1 MAELTEHNE
10 FRRRPKQQLDA
21 PLEKE
26 TRLYLNT
33 LTCLSRLHWNI
44 KWHQILPPLGSNLA
58 N

>member
-1 MAELTEHNE
+1 MAELIEHNE
-10 FRRRPKQQLDA
+10 CRRRPKQELDT

-26 TRLYLNT
+26 TQLYLNM

-44 KWHQILPPLGSNLA
+44 KWHQILLPLGSNLA